1 MSTQESRA
9 GSPHGQLGQLGI
21 AEHEVPLLDA
31 VPLVGMCWA
40 DGQLRPEELEELDA
54 FVDAHVERVNREAG
68 RELLSHADAQR
79 FLARFLREK
88 PSPVLLRELTRLLP
102 EVSLA
107 SEDPERNRTRRQAI
121 LGGCL
126 DVGSASSGTPV
137 VRRRFS
143 PEEKAWYAEVAR
155 ALEERA

>member
-1 MSTQESRA
+1 MSTQEARA
-9 GSPHGQLGQLGI
+9 RSPSGLLGELGI
-21 AEHEVPLLDA
+21 SEREVPLLDA

-40 DGQLRPEELEELDA
+40 DGQLRPEELDELHA
-54 FVDAHVERVNREAG
+54 FVEAHVKRVNEEAG
-68 RELLSHADAQR
+68 RELLSRGDAQR

-88 PSPVLLRELTRLLP
+88 PSPTLLRELTRLLP
-102 EVSLA
+102 TVSLT

-126 DVGSASSGTPV
+126 DVGSAAPDAQV

-143 PEEKAWYAEVAR
+143 PEEKAWYAEVAQ